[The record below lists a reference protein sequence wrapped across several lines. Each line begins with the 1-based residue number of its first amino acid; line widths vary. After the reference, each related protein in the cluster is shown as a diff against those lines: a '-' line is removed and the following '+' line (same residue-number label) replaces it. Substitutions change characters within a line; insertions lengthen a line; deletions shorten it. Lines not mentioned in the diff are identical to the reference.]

1 MKEKTKFKARK
12 ALCVLAIISTCIA
25 TMEGLLFYNSDEYG
39 NLFFRLL
46 LVLQNSIY
54 AFTFRTTISLK
65 DAMNFMDSNPTF
77 LNMVVGYAYGIAVF
91 TAPYCTIAFLYKI
104 LERLFRLLLVTRVH
118 NDDEHIVIFGY
129 NEDVKIL
136 LNNGITISPKKDREE
151 TFLPRRKPKYRIHI
165 VEFDGISTEE
175 KYELMKKGYYV
186 HQFDFRKASQEE
198 LEYLMKQ
205 SFAGKAK
212 YILLMEESSI
222 NNFSLLQMFRLK
234 NTEKT
239 KRVVLREEVKIFCR
253 CEDSG
258 VERLIGDYYD
268 NGIDREVGAAY
279 DLELF
284 SFSEYQVRAMYDE
297 TPLHFYYVDSE
308 LPIEQWDLNL
318 LIIGFGKIGQQALLQ
333 AMNNGVFH
341 GENKIC
347 IDVVDY
353 NIEEK
358 AGIFANYFSDDMFEM
373 DNSHFKVCSDVAD
386 GSLEIRFHNM
396 DVRYRQFHALM
407 GEGAKTYNYVII
419 ALSDTT
425 TAMHCALE
433 LEEVFMR
440 YGKKNVP
447 IVMRMDYDKRVAEYV
462 TNNETTFSDVRIMKD
477 KEELL
482 TLDDIVNDSID
493 QKAKDYHFFYQ
504 RIQIGETGKEMPWN
518 KLQLTMRDSN
528 RAVANHEKIKARFI
542 ESLIKE
548 YGLKKEELI
557 ETLVGK
563 EGKLLHYDGTGWKL
577 NGEEVVKKQV
587 FEQAL
592 RENRLG
598 YEMAKMEHRR
608 WTYFMLSRGWSVDK
622 SRSSKRSNPCIL
634 PQEKLM
640 KSNIEICQYDLMY
653 LLAEYKKIEERNR
666 IINKHR

>member
-1 MKEKTKFKARK
+1 
-12 ALCVLAIISTCIA
+12 
-25 TMEGLLFYNSDEYG
+25 
-39 NLFFRLL
+39 
-46 LVLQNSIY
+46 
-54 AFTFRTTISLK
+54 
-65 DAMNFMDSNPTF
+65 
-77 LNMVVGYAYGIAVF
+77 
-91 TAPYCTIAFLYKI
+91 
-104 LERLFRLLLVTRVH
+104 
-118 NDDEHIVIFGY
+118 
-129 NEDVKIL
+129 
-136 LNNGITISPKKDREE
+136 
-151 TFLPRRKPKYRIHI
+151 
-165 VEFDGISTEE
+165 
-175 KYELMKKGYYV
+175 
-186 HQFDFRKASQEE
+186 
-198 LEYLMKQ
+198 
-205 SFAGKAK
+205 
-212 YILLMEESSI
+212 
-222 NNFSLLQMFRLK
+222 
-234 NTEKT
+234 
-239 KRVVLREEVKIFCR
+239 
-253 CEDSG
+253 
-258 VERLIGDYYD
+258 
-268 NGIDREVGAAY
+268 
-279 DLELF
+279 
-284 SFSEYQVRAMYDE
+284 MYDE